1 MPEIETTRLRYRMP
15 GPHDLDAMLVIVGD
29 PDVMKYLGVNPG
41 TILTREEA
49 KSTLERMIE
58 FWTEHGFGRWA
69 VTGKADDKLIGLCGF
84 RLLDDTPE
92 LFYAFA
98 KASWGKGLATEAAR
112 ALLRYGFEHLCFENI
127 VAAVRPAN
135 IASINVITKIGMRY
149 ETEISHYGINAL
161 RYLITRDD
169 YQCDDSPYALSS

>member
-1 MPEIETTRLRYRMP
+1 LSSPIAIQRMMPELETARLRYRIP
-15 GPHDLDAMLVIVGD
+15 RPPDLDAMLVLVGD

-58 FWTEHGFGRWA
+58 FWAEHGFGRWV
-69 VTGKADDKLIGLCGF
+69 VTSKADDKLIGLCGF

-98 KASWGKGLATEAAR
+98 RASWGKGLATEAAR
-112 ALLRYGFEHLCFENI
+112 ALLRYGFEDLGFERI

-135 IASINVITKIGMRY
+135 IASINVLTKVGMRY
-149 ETEISHYGINAL
+149 EKEISHYGINAV

-169 YQCDDSPYALSS
+169 F